1 MYVMPIVIFQT
12 LGPHWRRSSR
22 FKTTYGPELN
32 RYTMTEKPKRIAN
45 LAALCGLHLSMMVNF
60 QVCNLLISWLTSLT
74 AMHLETLLYMLVQSE
89 ETLPPPGVVPDFA
102 LLSKKARE
110 EAVPNNWV
118 QIPAQAFAVG
128 LDDPETD
135 SGPNRY
141 FGWDNEKPARQ
152 VSVPSFKAKSRP
164 ITNEDYARY
173 LEQNDEQDLPSMWTT
188 TQREIDTDPS
198 KKEGSASAQR
208 NGLYLNGDSTPL
220 KDSYLEDKFVK
231 SVYGPIPLRYALDW
245 PMIASNDELSC
256 CAQWLGGRIPTA
268 DEVRS
273 IYHYVDVLKT
283 EEAEGVQTRTISAVN
298 GYMDLS
304 IFCQNEINS
313 FLCASTS

>member
-1 MYVMPIVIFQT
+1 
-12 LGPHWRRSSR
+12 
-22 FKTTYGPELN
+22 
-32 RYTMTEKPKRIAN
+32 
-45 LAALCGLHLSMMVNF
+45 MMVNS
-60 QVCNLLISWLTSLT
+60 QICNLLTSWLTSLA
-74 AMHLETLLYMLVQSE
+74 AMHLETLLYMLVQSDE
-89 ETLPPPGVVPDFA
+89 ILPPPGVAPDFA

-110 EAVPNNWV
+110 EVVPNNWV
-118 QIPAQAFAVG
+118 QIPAQTFTVG

-141 FGWDNEKPARQ
+141 FGWDNEKPSRQ
-152 VSVPSFKAKSRP
+152 VNVPSFKAKSRP

-173 LEQNDEQDLPSMWTT
+173 LEQNDVQDLPSMWTT
-188 TQREIDTDPS
+188 TRRETDTDPS

-220 KDSYLEDKFVK
+220 TDAYLEGKFVK
-231 SVYGPIPLRYALDW
+231 TVYGPVPLKYALDW
-245 PMIASNDELSC
+245 PMVASNDELFC

-273 IYHYVDVLKT
+273 IYHYVNVLKT
-283 EEAEGVQTRTISAVN
+283 EEAEGVQARTISAVN

-304 IFCQNEINS
+304 IFCHNEINS
-313 FLCASTS
+313 LLVRKYKLI

>member
-1 MYVMPIVIFQT
+1 
-12 LGPHWRRSSR
+12 
-22 FKTTYGPELN
+22 
-32 RYTMTEKPKRIAN
+32 
-45 LAALCGLHLSMMVNF
+45 
-60 QVCNLLISWLTSLT
+60 
-74 AMHLETLLYMLVQSE
+74 MHLETLLYMLVQSDGI
-89 ETLPPPGVVPDFA
+89 LPPPGFVPDFA

-110 EAVPNNWV
+110 DVVPNNWV
-118 QIPAQAFAVG
+118 QIPAQTFTVG

-164 ITNEDYARY
+164 ITNEEYARY

-208 NGLYLNGDSTPL
+208 NGICLNGDSTSL
-220 KDSYLEDKFVK
+220 KDSYLEGKFVK

-283 EEAEGVQTRTISAVN
+283 EEAEGVQARTISAVN

-304 IFCQNEINS
+304 IFCQNEIN
-313 FLCASTS
+313 FLLVRKYKLIWQ